1 MNIYEAIQ
9 IIQETLD
16 SLTNSG
22 MISEKIT
29 VDQSTVI
36 LGKGSPLDSITF
48 VTFITDL
55 EERLSEK
62 TAKDCYFVIDE
73 IGAFDINNPYLSVEA
88 VANYM
93 VNLAGK

>member
-1 MNIYEAIQ
+1 MNIEEALK

-16 SLTNSG
+16 SLANSG
-22 MISEKIT
+22 MINEKIA
-29 VDQSTVI
+29 VEKNTVI

-55 EERLSEK
+55 EDKLS
-62 TAKDCYFVIDE
+62 TNTGKDCYFVIDE
-73 IGAFDINNPYLSVEA
+73 IGNFDINNPYLSVEA

-93 VNLAGK
+93 INLAS

>member
-1 MNIYEAIQ
+1 MNIQEALQ

-16 SLTNSG
+16 SLSNSG
-22 MISEKIT
+22 MMQEKIA
-29 VDQSTVI
+29 VDQNTVI

-55 EERLSEK
+55 EERLSQK
-62 TAKDCYFVIDE
+62 TGKDCYFVIDE

-88 VANYM
+88 IANYM
-93 VNLAGK
+93 INLAGK